1 MQSDGTQS
9 PLMRSGRR
17 SQTPTAEEKQRKERK
32 KSTMKARTT
41 QKEIKNSYKN
51 IISVPYCALQNLL
64 NYQNPV
70 AYTTR
75 REGWASDI
83 YSIDGIAIS
92 MGYAPFGNIKPSYSE
107 LKAVEDAAEKIRY
120 SNSPY
125 TEIISALNN
134 LLSEFV
140 KTVTTK

>member
-1 MQSDGTQS
+1 
-9 PLMRSGRR
+9 
-17 SQTPTAEEKQRKERK
+17 
-32 KSTMKARTT
+32 MKARTT
-41 QKEIKNSYKN
+41 QKEIKKSYKN

-64 NYQNPV
+64 SYQNPV

-75 REGWASDI
+75 REGWASDV
-83 YSIDGIAIS
+83 YSIEGIAIS
-92 MGYAPFGNIKPSYSE
+92 TGYAPFGNIKPSYSE
-107 LKAVEDAAEKIRY
+107 LKAVEDAAERIRY

-140 KTVTTK
+140 KNVTTK

>member
-1 MQSDGTQS
+1 
-9 PLMRSGRR
+9 
-17 SQTPTAEEKQRKERK
+17 
-32 KSTMKARTT
+32 MKARTT

>member
-1 MQSDGTQS
+1 MAGETPVNAD
-9 PLMRSGRR
+9 
-17 SQTPTAEEKQRKERK
+17 SQTVTIPIGEEKQRKERK

>member
-1 MQSDGTQS
+1 
-9 PLMRSGRR
+9 MRSDRR

-70 AYTTR
+70 AYTSR

-83 YSIDGIAIS
+83 YSIDGVAIS
-92 MGYAPFGNIKPSYSE
+92 TGYAPFGNIKPSYSE
-107 LKAVEDAAEKIRY
+107 LKVVEDAAERIRY

-125 TEIISALNN
+125 TEIISDLNN

-140 KTVTTK
+140 KTATSK